1 MTPHTHSRSIGST
14 ESPPRPGDSS
24 SPSPPRGSFSLS
36 RRVTSRD
43 HGILTRIVALAGA
56 VILLGAAAPAC
67 GSTDASAAGP
77 ATDSL
82 RQKAVSVQV
91 GHTLGRPDAPIAVVE
106 FSDFGCPYC
115 ARFARTTLPQ
125 IRDELIDEGIVRWR
139 YVPVTFGFPGGELM
153 GAAAECA
160 AQQGGPDTFW
170 EVHDLFY
177 ARQVALRSPDARPRL
192 LDWLAELGLDR
203 NALDRCID
211 DPTTKQLLESHNAAS
226 RQWLVRGTPTFIV
239 NGVPMSGAL
248 PMEFFEQVFA
258 TMLDPSGL

>member
-1 MTPHTHSRSIGST
+1 MTPHTPNSPIPSAARPNASEASST
-14 ESPPRPGDSS
+14 P
-24 SPSPPRGSFSLS
+24 S
-36 RRVTSRD
+36 RRINSRD
-43 HGILTRIVALAGA
+43 HGFPTRLVALVGA
-56 VILLGAAAPAC
+56 MTVMAAAAPAC

-77 ATDSL
+77 AADSL
-82 RQKAVSVQV
+82 RQKAASVQV
-91 GHTLGRPDAPIAVVE
+91 GHTLGSPDAPIAVVE

-125 IRDELIDEGIVRWR
+125 IRGELIDEGIVRWR

-160 AQQGGPDTFW
+160 AQQGGPETFW

-177 ARQVALRSPDARPRL
+177 ARQVALRSTDARPRL

-203 NALDRCID
+203 SALDTCID
-211 DPTTKQLLESHNAAS
+211 DPATAQLLESHNVAS
-226 RQWLVRGTPTFIV
+226 RQWLVRGTPTFVI